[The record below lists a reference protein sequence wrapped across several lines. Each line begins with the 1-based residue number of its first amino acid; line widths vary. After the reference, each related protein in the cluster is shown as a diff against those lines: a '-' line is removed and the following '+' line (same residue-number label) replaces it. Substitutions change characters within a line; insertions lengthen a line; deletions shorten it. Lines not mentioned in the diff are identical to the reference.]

1 MTKWKGRRMKDT
13 STLQSNLAALVAT
26 KSKERGEE
34 ITMAEITAETR
45 LAPGTIRLLMRGSAT
60 RFDGHTIAVLCKY
73 LDCRIED
80 LLKIVDG
87 GESEDIAGDQENQSP
102 LQ

>member
-1 MTKWKGRRMKDT
+1 MTKQKGRKMKDT
-13 STLQSNLAALVAT
+13 STLQSNLAALIAN

-34 ITMAEITAETR
+34 ITMAEVAAETR

-73 LDCRIED
+73 LGCRVED

-87 GESEDIAGDQENQSP
+87 GKSSGNDVIAED
-102 LQ
+102 